1 VSRNVDRGIG
11 NVSGSSGS
19 QRKGEPKPI
28 GYFAWNLAIRVP
40 LIFSALRELGAT
52 SLRALQGEVNTISNK
67 STWPSSDEQMFNGI
81 GDPLLDGKG
90 SQRGGSMVA
99 STGTSAIDAIR
110 ALPRLLGT
118 RRELDS

>member
-1 VSRNVDRGIG
+1 
-11 NVSGSSGS
+11 
-19 QRKGEPKPI
+19 
-28 GYFAWNLAIRVP
+28 
-40 LIFSALRELGAT
+40 
-52 SLRALQGEVNTISNK
+52 
-67 STWPSSDEQMFNGI
+67 MFNGI

>member
-1 VSRNVDRGIG
+1 
-11 NVSGSSGS
+11 
-19 QRKGEPKPI
+19 
-28 GYFAWNLAIRVP
+28 
-40 LIFSALRELGAT
+40 
-52 SLRALQGEVNTISNK
+52 
-67 STWPSSDEQMFNGI
+67 MFNGI

-99 STGTSAIDAIR
+99 SAGTSAIDAIR